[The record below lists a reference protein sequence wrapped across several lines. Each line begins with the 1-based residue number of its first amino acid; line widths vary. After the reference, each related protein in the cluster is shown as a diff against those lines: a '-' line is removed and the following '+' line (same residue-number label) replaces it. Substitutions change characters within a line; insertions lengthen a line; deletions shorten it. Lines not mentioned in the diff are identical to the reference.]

1 MIDGKTFKPDGT
13 MKEVADMLGIKLT
26 PARIKDNVLTVKDCS
41 YEIHDGTTMGAFCDT
56 LDAMWRREILKTVDR
71 DVFAA
76 AVKVNEWKRYG
87 GQA

>member
-26 PARIKDNVLTVKDCS
+26 PARIKDSVLTVRDCNW
-41 YEIHDGTTMGAFCDT
+41 EITDSTTMGEFCYT
-56 LDAMWRREILKTVDR
+56 LDAMWRHEILKTVDR

-76 AVKVNEWKRYG
+76 AVKVNEWKKYG
-87 GQA
+87 RQA